1 MVHPGSSNDFTK
13 WRDEGAFGPP
23 LIGALLRRPWE
34 AVQQR
39 MLDRLHEHGFNDI
52 QPWHMALFRYPGPQG
67 ARPSQ
72 LAVRLQMSKQ
82 ALNYLLGDLERLGYL
97 ERQPD
102 PDDKRSKRIALTQ
115 RGLATISVV
124 RAAVAE
130 METAWSHQLGPKRFH
145 ELRAA
150 LIELNQPAEQQAR
163 PTQRP
168 S

>member
-1 MVHPGSSNDFTK
+1 MVDPSSSSDFTE
-13 WRDEGAFGPP
+13 WTEDSAFGPP

-34 AVQQR
+34 AVQRR

-52 QPWHMALFRYPGPQG
+52 EPWHMAVFRYPGPHG

-72 LAVRLQMSKQ
+72 LAAQLRMSKQ
-82 ALNYLLGDLERLGYL
+82 ALNYLLGDLEQLGYL
-97 ERQPD
+97 ERRPD

-115 RGLATISVV
+115 RGLATVTVV

-130 METAWSHQLGPKRFH
+130 METTWSHQLGPERFR

-150 LIELNQPAEQQAR
+150 LVELNQPPEQAESETHR
-163 PTQRP
+163 R
-168 S
+168 